1 MNLRT
6 AIIVKNCK
14 DIEKNKYLYNFCKNV
29 LVNTVFDND
38 DILLEKTTAE
48 FCKQNELDAV
58 LIINDD
64 EEVKY
69 LDKSWEL
76 PYVCLTD
83 GDWIVKPKRSFCFN
97 KMDIKSNKPTVIK
110 VNKLPT
116 APKIDETYQEIILPY
131 KEKNWNKF
139 VVEIEKY
146 FFHNPIMIQKSVML
160 HYYASIVYFFQL
172 KNYKKGLSHICQALV
187 THPHM
192 SEIWCLWADY
202 LVETKKYSEAYQIY
216 DTALTAGK
224 NRNIYDSNPVWLKK
238 YKDYPESMKGKI
250 KKLIDETQVFE
261 IMPQNAKYLR

>member
-1 MNLRT
+1 
-6 AIIVKNCK
+6 
-14 DIEKNKYLYNFCKNV
+14 
-29 LVNTVFDND
+29 
-38 DILLEKTTAE
+38 
-48 FCKQNELDAV
+48 
-58 LIINDD
+58 
-64 EEVKY
+64 
-69 LDKSWEL
+69 
-76 PYVCLTD
+76 
-83 GDWIVKPKRSFCFN
+83 
-97 KMDIKSNKPTVIK
+97 
-110 VNKLPT
+110 
-116 APKIDETYQEIILPY
+116 
-131 KEKNWNKF
+131 
-139 VVEIEKY
+139 
-146 FFHNPIMIQKSVML
+146 MIQKSVML